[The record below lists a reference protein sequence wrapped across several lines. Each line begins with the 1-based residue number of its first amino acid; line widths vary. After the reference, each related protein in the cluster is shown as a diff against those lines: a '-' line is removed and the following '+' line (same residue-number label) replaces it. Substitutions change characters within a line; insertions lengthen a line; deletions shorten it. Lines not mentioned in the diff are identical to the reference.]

1 MADEYDLQQSLQEQ
15 SDEFLTQNRT
25 YAWVADSNNGSYAG
39 GSQIVIDASGIAN
52 SGRYLSC
59 NNSYIQVPLVLTLN
73 AITGNLNNVTG
84 ENNFAASLKNSYTNL
99 IHSMNV
105 ELGNNSVVATSA
117 YSNMAINYQL
127 LTSMSREDEQ
137 NLGTT
142 IGFAKDEALSMRYI
156 AAGPN
161 VLGLGEINNV
171 ITRPNFDPA
180 LGYGLSSFTQ
190 NTGRLTRMIN
200 STSYDPAQETT
211 ESIQNVIASGKNY
224 SQRDNVIAGAGVNT
238 GSVVN
243 YYITATIPLNIL
255 SDLFAKMPLVKGAY
269 LKITLNLNAGC
280 SSTMSLN
287 PAGNAFTSVTSSSQ
301 NGVVPYMVSPCI
313 TTQGLHAIGAAAC
326 TSMML
331 SIGVA
336 RNSFS
341 GITYN
346 HPTLSSC
353 RLYAC
358 LYDLSPSCETMYLSK
373 MPTKVVKYQDF
384 MSFQTLSVGANASF
398 SQVLTNGI
406 SRVRKIIGIPQIAA
420 NFNFAGTAGTIAPMN
435 SPFSSSPATSTGQA
449 ITNFNVLLS
458 GVQLYAQNYNFSIE
472 HFYQELRKINST
484 NGGSTIGMSS
494 GLLSQTDFEN
504 AYRFITAD
512 LSRKPSEAV
521 DNISKSIQVI
531 GTNSGT
537 YPIDIFWFVFYERQI
552 EVDIQT
558 GSLIA

>member
-25 YAWVADSNNGSYAG
+25 FAWVADSNNGSYAG

-59 NNSYIQVPLVLTLN
+59 NNSYIQVPLVMTLN
-73 AITGNLNNVTG
+73 AVAGNLNNVTG

-156 AAGPN
+156 AAAPN

-200 STSYDPAQETT
+200 STSYDPAQEST

-280 SSTMSLN
+280 SSLMLLN

-301 NGVVPYMVSPCI
+301 NGVVPYMISPCI
-313 TTQGLHAIGAAAC
+313 TTQGLHAIGAAPC

-331 SIGVA
+331 SVGVA

-420 NFNFAGTAGTIAPMN
+420 NFNFAGTAGTIGPMN

>member
-25 YAWVADSNNGSYAG
+25 FAWVADSNNGSYAG

-137 NLGTT
+137 NLGST

-287 PAGNAFTSVTSSSQ
+287 ATGNAFTAVTSSSQ

-313 TTQGLHAIGAAAC
+313 TTQGLHAVGAAAC

-398 SQVLTNGI
+398 SQILTNGI

>member
-1 MADEYDLQQSLQEQ
+1 MADEYDLQQSLQDQ
-15 SDEFLTQNRT
+15 SDSFLAQNRT
-25 YAWVADSNNGSYAG
+25 FAWVADSNNGSYAG

-137 NLGTT
+137 NLGST

-280 SSTMSLN
+280 SSTMLLN
-287 PAGNAFTSVTSSSQ
+287 ATGNAFTSVSSSSQ
-301 NGVVPYMVSPCI
+301 NGVVPYMISPCI
-313 TTQGLHAIGAAAC
+313 TTQGLHAVGATAC

-398 SQVLTNGI
+398 SQILTNGI

>member
-25 YAWVADSNNGSYAG
+25 FAWVADSNNGSYAG

-137 NLGTT
+137 NLGST

-280 SSTMSLN
+280 SSTMLLN
-287 PAGNAFTSVTSSSQ
+287 PAGNAFTSVASSSQ

-313 TTQGLHAIGAAAC
+313 TTQGLHAVGAAAC

-398 SQVLTNGI
+398 SQILTNGI